1 MITFLRIIKSGF
13 KNLFR
18 NAWLSIAATAIMVIT
33 LVIVSVFSFSALFLQ
48 NQLAVIRDKIDLT
61 VFLSEKASQ
70 EDVTKLQEEIKGL
83 ENVKN
88 VTYISKADALE
99 RLRESSKDGEQLAR
113 TAEEIGNPL
122 PASIEVKT
130 TSLDDLATLDAKIR
144 TLPEASAITQTS
156 LQDNNVRKQVV
167 ENINKISQGVS
178 RIGTIISVAF
188 LIVSLL
194 IIFNT
199 IRMAIFTRRE
209 EIDIMKLVGA
219 TKWYIR
225 GPFLVEGAVYGII
238 GATIAIAIAIP
249 SLNFA
254 KPLFVNYFSTTD
266 VIDFVSAR
274 YNLVITGMYALGMFI
289 GTTSSYLAISRHLK
303 L

>member
-1 MITFLRIIKSGF
+1 MITFWRIIKSGF

-48 NQLAVIRDKIDLT
+48 NQLTVIRDKIDLT
-61 VFLSEKASQ
+61 VFLNDKASQ
-70 EDVTKLQEEIKGL
+70 EEVTKLQEEIKGL
-83 ENVKN
+83 ENVKD
-88 VTYISKADALE
+88 VRYISKADALE
-99 RLRESSKDGEQLAR
+99 RLRTSSKDGEQLAR

-130 TSLDDLATLDAKIR
+130 ASLDDLAALDSKIR

-249 SLNFA
+249 ALNLA
-254 KPLFVNYFSTTD
+254 KPLMANYFSTTD
-266 VIDFVSAR
+266 VVDFVSAR
-274 YNLVITGMYALGMFI
+274 YNLVISGMYALGMFI

>member
-1 MITFLRIIKSGF
+1 MITFWRIIKSGF

-33 LVIVSVFSFSALFLQ
+33 LVIVSVFAFSALFLK
-48 NQLAVIRDKIDLT
+48 NQLEVIREKIDLT
-61 VFLSEKASQ
+61 VFLVDKAQ
-70 EDVTKLQEEIKGL
+70 PEDVTKLQNDIQGL
-83 ENVKN
+83 ENVKG
-88 VTYISKADALE
+88 VRYVSKADALE
-99 RLRESSKDGEQLAR
+99 RLRTSSKDGEQLAR

-130 TSLDDLATLDAKIR
+130 KSLDNLDGLDAKIR
-144 TLPEASAITQTS
+144 SLPQANLIAQTS

-178 RIGTIISVAF
+178 RIGSIVSVAF

-219 TKWYIR
+219 TKWFIR
-225 GPFLVEGAVYGII
+225 GPFLVEGAVYGVI

-274 YNLVITGMYALGMFI
+274 YGLVVGGMYGLGILI
-289 GTTSSYLAISRHLK
+289 GVSSSYLAISRHLK